1 MAFPDS
7 FVTARLSAE
16 RLMPHHFADLL
27 RMHSD
32 PEQMAM
38 LGGIRDAAQTQA
50 YLDRNLQHWADY
62 GFGSWIL
69 RETERNRIA
78 GRAILRHLLLE
89 ETDEVEVG
97 YSFFPEFWGRGLA
110 TEIARAC
117 LGFGFETLGL
127 RSIVALTLPQN
138 LPSRRVLEKAGLSY
152 EREVIHDSI
161 PHVLFRVRRPANP
174 EVPGEGGDAIRIEEF
189 RPEQA
194 EAFARL
200 NRSWLVEYGLLEPSD
215 EPQLADPVGEILEPG
230 GRIFVACLGGEVVGT
245 AAVLPH
251 GADAMELVKLG
262 VAPEVQGRGVGR
274 RLVDACIAHARET
287 GARRLLLI
295 SNSRLAAAVRLYEK
309 LGFEHRPVPQD
320 VPYVTANV
328 CMELDLPASPKG

>member
-1 MAFPDS
+1 MAFPES

-32 PEQMAM
+32 PAQMAM

-69 RETERNRIA
+69 RETEQHQVA
-78 GRAILRHLLLE
+78 GRAILRHLLLAD
-89 ETDEVEVG
+89 TDEVEVG

-110 TEIARAC
+110 TEITRAC

-127 RSIVALTLPQN
+127 HSIVALTLPQN
-138 LPSRRVLEKAGLSY
+138 LASRRVLEKAGLTY
-152 EREVIHDSI
+152 EREVIHDGI

-174 EVPGEGGDAIRIEEF
+174 MAAGEEREAIRIEEF
-189 RPEQA
+189 RPEQT
-194 EAFARL
+194 EGFARL
-200 NRSWLVEYGLLEPSD
+200 NRKWLVEYGLLEPAD
-215 EPQLADPVGEILEPG
+215 ESQLADPAGEILHPG
-230 GRIFVACLGGEVVGT
+230 GQIFVACLGSEVVGT

-251 GADAMELVKLG
+251 GAHAMELVKLA

-287 GARRLLLI
+287 GARRLSLV
-295 SNSRLAAAVRLYEK
+295 SNSRLAVAVRLYEK
-309 LGFEHRPVPQD
+309 LGFEHRPLPQD
-320 VPYVTANV
+320 VPYATADV
-328 CMELDLPASPKG
+328 YMELDLPASPRH